1 MSTPND
7 PARSASVGEQRTP
20 RAPARAR
27 LPLLPSGPGGFT
39 GCTPHEGSRTT
50 VVAELWAELA
60 AGQLESAAEDSPSW
74 PRAHAW
80 KACWGQPLASSNLA
94 SSAVRRRLGGSSSV
108 GAPYPYVGEPA
119 GAAPSATPTTA
130 PRCFVTRLP
139 GVSVPGLGVPGFGVP
154 GLGVPGLRVPGLS
167 ALITAIR
174 LQTQALTMLPTTLV
188 ALNRSLE
195 AFSEAMLLATTT
207 MAAVEQLAER
217 IETMVEIVETPV
229 RALSPGMRRLAV
241 VLDDPVLDG
250 LPTTLHR
257 LSSDALPMLRKLAD
271 TEAMVSGIASSTE
284 QIRRLVGDTGELLLT
299 RPPAG
304 TRPPAATGK
313 QSTPSGSP
321 SAESAPVKAQGRQS
335 RAESTAGEN
344 PVKRSGA

>member
-39 GCTPHEGSRTT
+39 GCTPHEGSPTT
-50 VVAELWAELA
+50 VVAELWAEMA

-119 GAAPSATPTTA
+119 GAAPSAAPTTA

-217 IETMVEIVETPV
+217 IETMVAIVETPV

-304 TRPPAATGK
+304 TRPPTATGK
-313 QSTPSGSP
+313 QSTPSGTP
-321 SAESAPVKAQGRQS
+321 SAESAPVKARERQS

>member
-39 GCTPHEGSRTT
+39 GCTPHEGSPTT
-50 VVAELWAELA
+50 VVAELWAEMA

-119 GAAPSATPTTA
+119 GADASAAPTTA

-139 GVSVPGLGVPGFGVP
+139 GVSVPGLGVPGF
-154 GLGVPGLRVPGLS
+154 GVPGLRVPGLS

-217 IETMVEIVETPV
+217 IETMVAIVETPV

-271 TEAMVSGIASSTE
+271 TEAMVSGIASSTW
-284 QIRRLVGDTGELLLT
+284 QIRRVVGDTG
-299 RPPAG
+299 
-304 TRPPAATGK
+304 
-313 QSTPSGSP
+313 
-321 SAESAPVKAQGRQS
+321 
-335 RAESTAGEN
+335 
-344 PVKRSGA
+344 

>member
-1 MSTPND
+1 
-7 PARSASVGEQRTP
+7 
-20 RAPARAR
+20 
-27 LPLLPSGPGGFT
+27 
-39 GCTPHEGSRTT
+39 
-50 VVAELWAELA
+50 
-60 AGQLESAAEDSPSW
+60 
-74 PRAHAW
+74 
-80 KACWGQPLASSNLA
+80 
-94 SSAVRRRLGGSSSV
+94 
-108 GAPYPYVGEPA
+108 
-119 GAAPSATPTTA
+119 
-130 PRCFVTRLP
+130 VTRLP

-217 IETMVEIVETPV
+217 IETMVAIVETPV

-304 TRPPAATGK
+304 TRPPDCHREA
-313 QSTPSGSP
+313 
-321 SAESAPVKAQGRQS
+321 VDAQRHAIG
-335 RAESTAGEN
+335 
-344 PVKRSGA
+344 

>member
-1 MSTPND
+1 M
-7 PARSASVGEQRTP
+7 
-20 RAPARAR
+20 
-27 LPLLPSGPGGFT
+27 
-39 GCTPHEGSRTT
+39 
-50 VVAELWAELA
+50 
-60 AGQLESAAEDSPSW
+60 
-74 PRAHAW
+74 
-80 KACWGQPLASSNLA
+80 
-94 SSAVRRRLGGSSSV
+94 
-108 GAPYPYVGEPA
+108 
-119 GAAPSATPTTA
+119 
-130 PRCFVTRLP
+130 TRLP

-217 IETMVEIVETPV
+217 IETMVAIVETPV

>member
-39 GCTPHEGSRTT
+39 GCTPHEGSPTT
-50 VVAELWAELA
+50 VVAELWAEMA

-119 GAAPSATPTTA
+119 GAAPSAAPTTA

-217 IETMVEIVETPV
+217 IETMVAIVETPV

-257 LSSDALPMLRKLAD
+257 LSSDALPMQC
-271 TEAMVSGIASSTE
+271 V
-284 QIRRLVGDTGELLLT
+284 
-299 RPPAG
+299 AG
-304 TRPPAATGK
+304 QPMQR
-313 QSTPSGSP
+313 
-321 SAESAPVKAQGRQS
+321 
-335 RAESTAGEN
+335 
-344 PVKRSGA
+344 

>member
-39 GCTPHEGSRTT
+39 GCTPHEGSPTI
-50 VVAELWAELA
+50 VVAELWAEMA

-119 GAAPSATPTTA
+119 GAAPSAAPTTA

-174 LQTQALTMLPTTLV
+174 LQTQALPMLPTTLV

-217 IETMVEIVETPV
+217 IETMVAIVETPV

-271 TEAMVSGIASSTE
+271 TEAMVSG
-284 QIRRLVGDTGELLLT
+284 
-299 RPPAG
+299 
-304 TRPPAATGK
+304 
-313 QSTPSGSP
+313 
-321 SAESAPVKAQGRQS
+321 
-335 RAESTAGEN
+335 
-344 PVKRSGA
+344 